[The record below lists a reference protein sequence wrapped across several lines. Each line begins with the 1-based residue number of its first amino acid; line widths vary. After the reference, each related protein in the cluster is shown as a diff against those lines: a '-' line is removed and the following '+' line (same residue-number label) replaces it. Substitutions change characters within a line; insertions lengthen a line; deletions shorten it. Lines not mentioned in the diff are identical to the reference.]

1 MQSSDIFTQR
11 NKFLIHK
18 LFKCVESQACF
29 VFSDSVQINMT
40 NIIFFVTFF
49 LGLNLYLSCASV
61 LVIYILYCT
70 CSCSGRESRIP
81 APPAGHHWK
90 ELRHDNTVTWLVS
103 WTENIQGS
111 NKYIM
116 LNANSKL
123 KVSYLLHNG
132 GDAHTSG
139 YKETCCQ
146 SCRLWVQQSSD
157 YFSSTVLKLVLKKT
171 SISDY

>member
-1 MQSSDIFTQR
+1 
-11 NKFLIHK
+11 
-18 LFKCVESQACF
+18 
-29 VFSDSVQINMT
+29 MT
-40 NIIFFVTFF
+40 NIIFLLLF
-49 LGLNLYLSCASV
+49 LGLNLYLSYASV

-90 ELRHDNTVTWLVS
+90 EVRHDNTVTWLVS

-123 KVSYLLHNG
+123 KVGYLLHNG
-132 GDAHTSG
+132 GWGGKHIQVGTKKHAVKMLQTLGST
-139 YKETCCQ
+139 KF
-146 SCRLWVQQSSD
+146 RLLWQHSSQTG
-157 YFSSTVLKLVLKKT
+157 FGKN
-171 SISDY
+171 

>member
-1 MQSSDIFTQR
+1 
-11 NKFLIHK
+11 
-18 LFKCVESQACF
+18 
-29 VFSDSVQINMT
+29 MT
-40 NIIFFVTFF
+40 NIIFLLLF
-49 LGLNLYLSCASV
+49 LGLNLYLSYASV

-90 ELRHDNTVTWLVS
+90 EVRHDNTVTWLVS

-132 GDAHTSG
+132 GGMHIQVGTKKHAVKMLQTLGST
-139 YKETCCQ
+139 KF
-146 SCRLWVQQSSD
+146 RLLWQHSSQTG
-157 YFSSTVLKLVLKKT
+157 FGKN
-171 SISDY
+171 

>member
-1 MQSSDIFTQR
+1 MS
-11 NKFLIHK
+11 
-18 LFKCVESQACF
+18 
-29 VFSDSVQINMT
+29 
-40 NIIFFVTFF
+40 NIIYLFFVTF
-49 LGLNLYLSCASV
+49 LGLNLYLSYASV

-90 ELRHDNTVTWLVS
+90 EVRHDNTVTWLVS

-123 KVSYLLHNG
+123 KVSYLLHNRG
-132 GDAHTSG
+132 GCT
-139 YKETCCQ
+139 YKWVQRNMLSRC
-146 SCRLWVQQSSD
+146 CRLWVQQSSD
-157 YFSSTVLKLVLKKT
+157 YFGSTVLKLVLEKT

>member
-1 MQSSDIFTQR
+1 
-11 NKFLIHK
+11 
-18 LFKCVESQACF
+18 
-29 VFSDSVQINMT
+29 MT
-40 NIIFFVTFF
+40 NIIFFVTF
-49 LGLNLYLSCASV
+49 LGLNLYLSYASV
-61 LVIYILYCT
+61 LVIYILCCT

-90 ELRHDNTVTWLVS
+90 EVRHDNTVTWLVS

-123 KVSYLLHNG
+123 KVSYLLHNRG
-132 GDAHTSG
+132 GCT
-139 YKETCCQ
+139 YKWVQRNMLSRC
-146 SCRLWVQQSSD
+146 CRLWVQQSSD
-157 YFSSTVLKLVLKKT
+157 YFGSTVLKLVLEKT

>member
-1 MQSSDIFTQR
+1 MCRITG
-11 NKFLIHK
+11 
-18 LFKCVESQACF
+18 LFKSTWV
-29 VFSDSVQINMT
+29 IL
-40 NIIFFVTFF
+40 FFLLLF
-49 LGLNLYLSCASV
+49 LGLNLYLSYASV

-90 ELRHDNTVTWLVS
+90 EVRHDNTVTWLVS

-123 KVSYLLHNG
+123 KVSYLLHNRG
-132 GDAHTSG
+132 GCT
-139 YKETCCQ
+139 YK
-146 SCRLWVQQSSD
+146 WVQRNMLSD
-157 YFSSTVLKLVLKKT
+157 AADFGSNKVQTTLAAQFSNWFWKKLVSQIIRILTKIN
-171 SISDY
+171 SYI

>member
-1 MQSSDIFTQR
+1 MCRITG
-11 NKFLIHK
+11 
-18 LFKCVESQACF
+18 LFKSTWV
-29 VFSDSVQINMT
+29 IL
-40 NIIFFVTFF
+40 FF
-49 LGLNLYLSCASV
+49 LLLFFGLNLYLSYASV

-90 ELRHDNTVTWLVS
+90 EVRHDNTVTWLVS

-123 KVSYLLHNG
+123 KVSYLLHNRG
-132 GDAHTSG
+132 GCT
-139 YKETCCQ
+139 YKWVQRNMLSRC
-146 SCRLWVQQSSD
+146 CRLWVQQSSD
-157 YFSSTVLKLVLKKT
+157 YFGSTVLKLVLEKT

>member
-1 MQSSDIFTQR
+1 
-11 NKFLIHK
+11 
-18 LFKCVESQACF
+18 
-29 VFSDSVQINMT
+29 MT
-40 NIIFFVTFF
+40 NIIFLLLF
-49 LGLNLYLSCASV
+49 LGLNLYLSYASV

-90 ELRHDNTVTWLVS
+90 EVRHDNTVTWLVS

-123 KVSYLLHNG
+123 KVGYLLHNG
-132 GDAHTSG
+132 GWGGGCT
-139 YKETCCQ
+139 YKWVQRNMLSRC
-146 SCRLWVQQSSD
+146 CRLWVQQSSD
-157 YFSSTVLKLVLKKT
+157 YFGSTVLKLVLEKT